1 MRSRYLSYVVA
12 ASLLLV
18 QTAPPAFAQRRGAT
32 GPRGGS
38 VQHSGGP
45 RRGATT
51 ATGPRGGTAARAY
64 GPRGS
69 VSGARGAYG
78 GGAAHATG
86 RYGQSA
92 GAVRGPY
99 GGTAARANGPYG
111 SRAVAR
117 GPYGGAAYSRN
128 SYVGGGRQYYRPA
141 WNANRINVYGR
152 PFVGYPGWRAY
163 GTYGLTPGLAA
174 YTGLAFLSAG
184 LLIGSYAEQSRT
196 VYVYV
201 VNEGGQNVEY
211 RVDSAGNVIS
221 KSVVN

>member
-1 MRSRYLSYVVA
+1 MRSRCFSYIVA
-12 ASLLLV
+12 ASLLLA

-45 RRGATT
+45 RRGAT
-51 ATGPRGGTAARAY
+51 AVTGPRGGTAGRAS

-69 VSGARGAYG
+69 VSAARGPSG

-92 GAVRGPY
+92 GAVRGTS
-99 GGTAARANGPYG
+99 GNTAARAAGPYG

-117 GPYGGAAYSRN
+117 GPSGGAAYSRN
-128 SYVGGGRQYYRPA
+128 SYVWGGRQYNRPA
-141 WNANRINVYGR
+141 WNATRINGYGR

-163 GTYGLTPGLAA
+163 GTYGLAPGLVA

-184 LLIGSYAEQSRT
+184 LLIGSYAEQSNT

-201 VNEGGQNVEY
+201 VNEEGQNVEY

-221 KSVVN
+221 KRVVD

>member
-1 MRSRYLSYVVA
+1 V
-12 ASLLLV
+12 
-18 QTAPPAFAQRRGAT
+18 
-32 GPRGGS
+32 
-38 VQHSGGP
+38 
-45 RRGATT
+45 
-51 ATGPRGGTAARAY
+51 
-64 GPRGS
+64 
-69 VSGARGAYG
+69 
-78 GGAAHATG
+78 
-86 RYGQSA
+86 
-92 GAVRGPY
+92 
-99 GGTAARANGPYG
+99 
-111 SRAVAR
+111 R

-128 SYVGGGRQYYRPA
+128 SYAWGGRHYYRPA

-184 LLIGSYAEQSRT
+184 LLIGSYAQQSNT

-221 KSVVN
+221 KRVVN

>member
-1 MRSRYLSYVVA
+1 MRSRCLGYIVA
-12 ASLLLV
+12 ASLVLA
-18 QTAPPAFAQRRGAT
+18 QTAPGFAQRRGAT

-38 VQHSGGP
+38 VHHSGGP

-51 ATGPRGGTAARAY
+51 VTGPRGGTAGRAY

-69 VSGARGAYG
+69 VSGARGPYG

-86 RYGQSA
+86 RYGRSA

-99 GGTAARANGPYG
+99 GGTAARATGPYG

-117 GPYGGAAYSRN
+117 GPYGGAAYSRS
-128 SYVGGGRQYYRPA
+128 SYVWGGRQYYRPA

-152 PFVGYPGWRAY
+152 PFVGYPGWRGY
-163 GTYGLTPGLAA
+163 GTYGLAPGLVAF
-174 YTGLAFLSAG
+174 TGLAFLSAG
-184 LLIGSYAEQSRT
+184 LLIGSYAEQSKT

-201 VNEGGQNVEY
+201 VNEGGRDVEY
-211 RVDSAGNVIS
+211 RVDSDGNVIS
-221 KSVVN
+221 RRVVN